1 MLELEDQDHEFINKK
16 LSNAVHNMK
25 RCCLQIA
32 PHCVLLCCMSWTIA
46 TSECNRAYMSLNM
59 ESRFALGYMS
69 DDKLEHEAAG

>member
-46 TSECNRAYMSLNM
+46 TSECNRAYMILNM
-59 ESRFALGYMS
+59 VMVRIKVCAGI
-69 DDKLEHEAAG
+69 HE